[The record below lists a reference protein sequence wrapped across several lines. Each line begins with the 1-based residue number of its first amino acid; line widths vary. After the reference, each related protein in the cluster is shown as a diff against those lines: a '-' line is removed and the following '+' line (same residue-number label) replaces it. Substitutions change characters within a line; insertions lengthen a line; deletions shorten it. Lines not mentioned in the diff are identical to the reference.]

1 MVKLIRLTLQN
12 NYFQEMTLK
21 EKLNE
26 LSIIQLVI
34 IAEPHT
40 DYTDEAKT
48 HALDLLK
55 EKNWENDPDIF
66 DEIKE
71 YWSGFISEQIKS
83 ILLEKKMPKSLFL
96 SELEIKEIVKIKF
109 EEWKERQELLGID
122 ITKYWA
128 VPF

>member
-1 MVKLIRLTLQN
+1 MN
-12 NYFQEMTLK
+12 LK
-21 EKLNE
+21 EKLNK
-26 LSIIQLVI
+26 LSIIELVI

-48 HALDLLK
+48 YALDLLNG
-55 EKNWENDPDIF
+55 KNWENSPHVF
-66 DEIKE
+66 DEIKK
-71 YWSGFISEQIKS
+71 YWSNYISEHIKS
-83 ILLEKKMPKSLFL
+83 ILLEKNIPKSLFL
-96 SELEIKEIVKIKF
+96 SEVDIKEIVKVKF

>member
-21 EKLNE
+21 EKLNK
-26 LSIIQLVI
+26 LSIIKLVI
-34 IAEPHT
+34 IAEPHS

-96 SELEIKEIVKIKF
+96 SELEIKEIVKMKF

>member
-1 MVKLIRLTLQN
+1 MLQN

-21 EKLNE
+21 EKLNK
-26 LSIIQLVI
+26 LSIIELVI
-34 IAEPHT
+34 IAEPHS

-96 SELEIKEIVKIKF
+96 SELEIKEIVKMKF
-109 EEWKERQELLGID
+109 EEWKERQELLCID

>member
-1 MVKLIRLTLQN
+1 MLQN

-21 EKLNE
+21 EKLNK
-26 LSIIQLVI
+26 LSIIELVI
-34 IAEPHT
+34 IAEPHS

-96 SELEIKEIVKIKF
+96 SELEIKEIVKMKF

>member
-1 MVKLIRLTLQN
+1 MVKLTHLTLQKN
-12 NYFQEMTLK
+12 CFQVMNLK
-21 EKLNE
+21 EKLNK
-26 LSIIQLVI
+26 LSIIELVI

-48 HALDLLK
+48 YALDLLNG
-55 EKNWENDPDIF
+55 KNWENSPHVF
-66 DEIKE
+66 DEIKK
-71 YWSGFISEQIKS
+71 YWSNYISEHIKS
-83 ILLEKKMPKSLFL
+83 ILLEKNIPKSLFL
-96 SELEIKEIVKIKF
+96 SEVDIKEIVKVKF

>member
-1 MVKLIRLTLQN
+1 VVKLIRLTLQN
-12 NYFQEMTLK
+12 NCFQVMTLK
-21 EKLNE
+21 EKLNK
-26 LSIIQLVI
+26 LSVIELVI

-48 HALDLLK
+48 YALDLLN
-55 EKNWENDPDIF
+55 EKNWENSPNVCE
-66 DEIKE
+66 EIKK
-71 YWSGFISEQIKS
+71 YWSNYISEHIKS
-83 ILLEKKMPKSLFL
+83 ILLEKNIPKSLFL
-96 SELEIKEIVKIKF
+96 SEVDIKEIVKVKF

>member
-21 EKLNE
+21 EKLNK
-26 LSIIQLVI
+26 LSIIELVI
-34 IAEPHT
+34 IAEPHS

-96 SELEIKEIVKIKF
+96 SELEIKEIVKMKF

-122 ITKYWA
+122 ITKYWG

>member
-21 EKLNE
+21 EKLNK
-26 LSIIQLVI
+26 LSIIELVI
-34 IAEPHT
+34 IAEPHS

-96 SELEIKEIVKIKF
+96 SELEIKEIVKVKF